1 MAALVSV
8 PLLVAGV
15 LSIVRAYLYLRL
27 EEKSRLTLCIFWLG
41 VSCCFWCSAYAIMGI
56 STLALAPIHRG
67 IGAVAVHTYLL
78 TLSIFFTIAAK
89 LPLSERAKRNWIVFL
104 VIFTLFD
111 TVTYGQT
118 KNVTFTMPIS

>member
-1 MAALVSV
+1 MATLVSV

-15 LSIVRAYLYLRL
+15 LSIVLAYLYLRL

-67 IGAVAVHTYLL
+67 IGAVEVQHQHPVGARLGAPVAETEAIEARGGGVGHGR
-78 TLSIFFTIAAK
+78 TIRRSMEE
-89 LPLSERAKRNWIVFL
+89 PVS
-104 VIFTLFD
+104 
-111 TVTYGQT
+111 
-118 KNVTFTMPIS
+118 